1 MFLRKIQQS
10 LERWAESV
18 NRKPLVLRGARQVGK
33 TTAVR
38 AFAKGFQAFADL
50 NLELAADL
58 AIFDRGRT
66 VGQIWE
72 AIRFLKGIPD
82 APLEKTLLFID
93 EIQKSPDAVALLRYF
108 QEEMPALRVI
118 AAGSLLETMLDVHV
132 SFPVGRVE
140 FMLLHPASFEEW
152 LGAREETSALQA
164 YREVPVPDYAHD
176 KLEALFRL
184 YLLTGGMPEAV
195 RVFAETGD
203 LAALDRIHESLIIA
217 YLEDVEKYGVRERK
231 IPVIRH
237 VIQSALTE
245 ASGRIRY
252 EGFGNSNYAGRDV
265 KEAFDALQKAFLFQ
279 VIHPVTT
286 TFLPLAPNGRKSPRL
301 HALDTGLVV
310 FKAGMRKELFAAAD
324 VSAVFAGR
332 IIEHAVGQ
340 ELYATSDSPLHA
352 LHFWARDKHQSSA
365 EVDYVLPSEGRL
377 IPIEVKAGAT
387 GRLRSLHAFMDEVSH
402 ATAVRL
408 YGGRFRV
415 EKTRTL
421 RGKEYTLLN
430 IPWYQ
435 SAKTVKYLERLAPA
449 G

>member
-1 MFLRKIQQS
+1 
-10 LERWAESV
+10 
-18 NRKPLVLRGARQVGK
+18 
-33 TTAVR
+33 
-38 AFAKGFQAFADL
+38 
-50 NLELAADL
+50 
-58 AIFDRGRT
+58 
-66 VGQIWE
+66 
-72 AIRFLKGIPD
+72 
-82 APLEKTLLFID
+82 
-93 EIQKSPDAVALLRYF
+93 
-108 QEEMPALRVI
+108 MPALRVI

-217 YLEDVEKYGVRERK
+217 YLEDVEKYGIRKRK